1 MSKIQILKTPQELQ
15 SYCTQIKSTNNN
27 HTLGLVP
34 TMGALHL
41 GHASLIA
48 KSTKDNAHTIVS
60 IFVNP
65 AQFGANED
73 LSTYPRTLESD
84 IKKCEELGAS
94 AVFIPS
100 ASDMY
105 ASDDEAGLTPPKSF
119 GFVLEGFARP
129 SHFGGVLQVVMKLF
143 WLVRPDNAYFGQK
156 DAQQL
161 LIIQKMVK
169 DFFIPVCI
177 VPCPIVR
184 DIDGLA
190 LSSRNAYLTPKE
202 REIALSIPKAIKSMQ
217 DTYQTMLDS
226 NAKSKDCAN
235 IDSSKILKA
244 GLAVL
249 KNSQIK
255 LEYLNACN
263 YELRQINHITPNKS
277 IILLAGYVGK
287 TRLLDNL
294 WL

>member
-15 SYCTQIKSTNNN
+15 TYCVKLKSTNNN
-27 HTLGLVP
+27 ATLGLVP

-41 GHASLIA
+41 GHSSLIT

-73 LSTYPRTLESD
+73 LSTYPRTLDSD
-84 IKKCEELGAS
+84 IAKCEELGAS
-94 AVFIPS
+94 AVFIPN

-105 ASDDEAGLTPPKSF
+105 ASDDEAVLNAPKSL

-129 SHFGGVLQVVMKLF
+129 SHFSGVLQVVMKLF

-169 DFFIPVCI
+169 DFFIPICI

-190 LSSRNAYLTPKE
+190 LSSRNAYLSPQE
-202 REIALSIPKAIKSMQ
+202 RECALSIPKAIKSMQ
-217 DTYQTMLDS
+217 NAYQKILDS
-226 NAKSKDCAN
+226 NEKSKNCAN
-235 IDSSKILKA
+235 IDSSKILEA

-255 LEYLNACN
+255 LEYLTACN
-263 YELRQINHITPNKS
+263 YELRQISHITPNKS
-277 IILLAGYVGK
+277 IILLAGFVGK